1 MKTSGVYHI
10 QIAVSD
16 LERSLAFYTGLL
28 GMEELFRADE
38 TVFLRTPGARELL
51 ALQPVEGPVDPK
63 AGGMDHFGFYV
74 TPEDLDV
81 AVAQVRAAGVE
92 VLEKGSFAPGV
103 PFAYIKDPDGYTV
116 ELSGIA

>member
-10 QIAVSD
+10 QIDVSD
-16 LERSLAFYTGLL
+16 LARSLAFYTGLM
-28 GMEELFRADE
+28 GMKELFRAGG
-38 TVFLRTPGARELL
+38 TAFLRTPGANELL
-51 ALQPVEGPVDPK
+51 ALQPVEGPVHPK

-74 TPEDLDV
+74 TPENLDT
-81 AVAQVRAAGVE
+81 AVAEVRAAGVE

-116 ELSGIA
+116 ELSGI